1 LANLDREQ
9 LQDSGTQAQK
19 LTARRS
25 KAQQKWRDKNRLTK
39 TQLNVM
45 ARTVTHE
52 GLSDVAKDFKLRGKA
67 EAVAFCAYVVRS
79 MKQKGAGDA
88 TTYLYLEALKAG
100 FKRDRDI
107 FSP

>member
-1 LANLDREQ
+1 MANLDMEQ
-9 LQDSGTQAQK
+9 MQEPGAQARK

-45 ARTVTHE
+45 ARTITHE
-52 GLSDVAKDFKLRGKA
+52 GLSDVAKDYGLRGKA
-67 EAVAFCAYVVRS
+67 EAVAFCAYVVRA
-79 MKQKGAGDA
+79 MKQKGAADA
-88 TTYLYLEALKAG
+88 STYLYLEALKAG